1 MAGGWFEH
9 PSLLGL
15 FIPNLGRNIR
25 TLPQPNQ
32 YARAIVLHYMGPLMN
47 KAFCL
52 LLVLAALLV
61 IACGSDTPVASPAA
75 PAQAE
80 ATAPPTAEPAP
91 APTPTEAAP
100 SPTPTPKPLVEPT
113 PSPAA
118 APSSTAAQDTAEV
131 ESNVSRFA
139 DETWAFLQ
147 KLTEEM
153 SPRQSA
159 TAEEEA
165 AAEYL
170 RQELE
175 SLGYEVGLQPFT
187 FERMAPER
195 ALRLPD
201 GETLI
206 GIPLRMSGLG
216 TVSGPLVHVGLAKK
230 DDIPDEGLTGRI
242 ALIQRGE
249 ILFEEKVSRVAGAGA
264 SAAVIYNNVPRL
276 FAGVMES
283 QADIPA
289 MSLSQ
294 DDGKRLLEMMAAG
307 TLDVTVSL
315 ETKTYSSRNVVAEFP
330 GDSDSDRVLIVGA
343 HYDTT
348 PGTQGAND
356 NGSGVAS
363 LMSVARELAEGPPL
377 PFRLRFLLF
386 GAEEVGLFG
395 SHHYVGSLD
404 QDEIDS
410 IVAMINIDV
419 PGSGKSLEA
428 IGDTMLAAEAVR
440 YAREH
445 GIPIRREQ
453 SLDGASSDHAPFRE
467 AGVPVLFVLA
477 DDLSRINSPRDNIEF
492 INPNRMGEA
501 VSVVLNA
508 IDALASRN

>member
-1 MAGGWFEH
+1 
-9 PSLLGL
+9 
-15 FIPNLGRNIR
+15 
-25 TLPQPNQ
+25 
-32 YARAIVLHYMGPLMN
+32 MGPLMN
-47 KAFCL
+47 RAFYL
-52 LLVLAALLV
+52 LLVFAVLLAV
-61 IACGSDTPVASPAA
+61 ACGSGTPAPSPEA
-75 PAQAE
+75 PVEAE
-80 ATAPPTAEPAP
+80 ATAPPISEPTP
-91 APTPTEAAP
+91 DPTPTEPAPTAASDSGSTTGGGAHANGST
-100 SPTPTPKPLVEPT
+100 SPTAVQETT
-113 PSPAA
+113 DI
-118 APSSTAAQDTAEV
+118 SSD
-131 ESNVSRFA
+131 VSRFA

-147 KLTEEM
+147 ELTEEM
-153 SPRQSA
+153 SPRESA
-159 TAEEEA
+159 TDQEEA

-175 SLGYEVGLQPFT
+175 SLGYEVRLQPFT

-206 GIPLRMSGLG
+206 GVPLRMSGLG
-216 TVSGPLVHVGLAKK
+216 TVSGPLMHVGLAKEE
-230 DDIPDEGLTGRI
+230 DIPDEGLAGRI

-249 ILFEEKVSRVAGAGA
+249 IMFEEKVSRVADAGAG
-264 SAAVIYNNVPRL
+264 AAVIYNNTPRL
-276 FAGVMES
+276 FVGRLENQS
-283 QADIPA
+283 RIPA
-289 MSLSQ
+289 ISLSQ
-294 DDGKRLLEMMAAG
+294 EHGERLLDMMSGG

-315 ETKTYSSRNVVAEFP
+315 ETKTYPSRNVIAELP
-330 GDSDSDRVLIVGA
+330 GDSGADRVLVVGA

-348 PGTQGAND
+348 PNTQGAND

-377 PFRLRFLLF
+377 PFALRFVLF

-395 SHHYVGSLD
+395 SNHHVGSLD

-419 PGSGKSLEA
+419 PGSGHSLEV
-428 IGDTMLAAEAVR
+428 IGDTLLAAEAVR

-445 GIPIRREQ
+445 GIQIRREQ

-467 AGVPVLFVLA
+467 RGVPVLFILA

-492 INPNRMGEA
+492 VDPNRMGEA
-501 VSVVLNA
+501 VVVALNA

>member
-1 MAGGWFEH
+1 MGT
-9 PSLLGL
+9 LL
-15 FIPNLGRNIR
+15 NR
-25 TLPQPNQ
+25 
-32 YARAIVLHYMGPLMN
+32 
-47 KAFCL
+47 AFCL

-91 APTPTEAAP
+91 VPTPTEAAP
-100 SPTPTPKPLVEPT
+100 SPTPEPLVEPT
-113 PSPAA
+113 PSPAV
-118 APSSTAAQDTAEV
+118 APSPTAAQDTAEV

-147 KLTEEM
+147 KLTQEM

-159 TAEEEA
+159 TDEEEA

-175 SLGYEVGLQPFT
+175 SLGYEVELQPFT

-195 ALRLPD
+195 ALQLPG

-206 GIPLRMSGLG
+206 GIPLRMSSLG

-249 ILFEEKVSRVAGAGA
+249 IMFEEKVSRVAGAGA

-315 ETKTYSSRNVVAEFP
+315 ETKTYSSRNVVADLAGDP
-330 GDSDSDRVLIVGA
+330 GSDRVLVVGA

-363 LMSVARELAEGPPL
+363 LLSVAGELADGPSL
-377 PFRLRFLLF
+377 PFELRFVLF

-395 SHHYVGSLD
+395 SRHYVSNLD
-404 QDEIDS
+404 QDEVDS

-477 DDLSRINSPRDNIEF
+477 DDLSRINSPRDSIEF
-492 INPNRMGEA
+492 VNPNRMGEA
-501 VSVVLNA
+501 VAVVLNA
-508 IDALASRN
+508 IDALARRN

>member
-1 MAGGWFEH
+1 
-9 PSLLGL
+9 
-15 FIPNLGRNIR
+15 
-25 TLPQPNQ
+25 
-32 YARAIVLHYMGPLMN
+32 MGPLMN
-47 KAFCL
+47 RAFRL

-100 SPTPTPKPLVEPT
+100 SPTPTPTPKPLVEPT

-159 TAEEEA
+159 TDEEEA

-175 SLGYEVGLQPFT
+175 SLGYEVELQPFT

-216 TVSGPLVHVGLAKK
+216 TVSGPLVHVGLAK
-230 DDIPDEGLTGRI
+230 DEDIPNEGLTGRI

-249 ILFEEKVSRVAGAGA
+249 IMFEEKVTRVAGAGA

-276 FAGVMES
+276 FAGVLSS

-289 MSLSQ
+289 ISLSEE
-294 DDGKRLLEMMAAG
+294 DGERLLDMMSG
-307 TLDVTVSL
+307 DSLEVTVSL
-315 ETKTYSSRNVVAEFP
+315 ETKTYSSRNVVAELP
-330 GDSDSDRVLIVGA
+330 GDPGSDRLLVVGA

-348 PGTQGAND
+348 QGTQGAND

-363 LMSVARELAEGPPL
+363 LLSVARELADGPSL
-377 PFRLRFLLF
+377 PFELRFVLF

-395 SHHYVGSLD
+395 SRHYVSNLD
-404 QDEIDS
+404 QDEVDS

-501 VSVVLNA
+501 VAVVLNA

>member
-1 MAGGWFEH
+1 MGT
-9 PSLLGL
+9 LL
-15 FIPNLGRNIR
+15 N
-25 TLPQPNQ
+25 
-32 YARAIVLHYMGPLMN
+32 RAC
-47 KAFCL
+47 CL
-52 LLVLAALLV
+52 LLVFATLLV
-61 IACGSDTPVASPAA
+61 IACGSDTPAPAPAA

-80 ATAPPTAEPAP
+80 ATAAPAAEP

-100 SPTPTPKPLVEPT
+100 THTPTPEPLVEPT

-153 SPRQSA
+153 SPRESA
-159 TAEEEA
+159 TDEEEA

-175 SLGYEVGLQPFT
+175 SIGYEIALQPFT
-187 FERMAPER
+187 FERMARER
-195 ALRLPD
+195 ALQLPG
-201 GETLI
+201 GEALI
-206 GIPLRMSGLG
+206 GLPLRMSGLG
-216 TVSGPLVHVGLAKK
+216 TVSGPLVHVGLAKE

-249 ILFEEKVSRVAGAGA
+249 IMFEEKVSRVADAGA

-276 FAGVMES
+276 FAGVLSS

-289 MSLSQ
+289 ISLSEE
-294 DDGKRLLEMMAAG
+294 DGERLLEMMAAG
-307 TLDVTVSL
+307 ALDVTVSL
-315 ETKTYSSRNVVAEFP
+315 ETKTYSSRNVIAQLP
-330 GDSDSDRVLIVGA
+330 GDSGEDRVLVVGA

-363 LMSVARELAEGPPL
+363 LMAVARELAEGPPL

-395 SHHYVGSLD
+395 SRHYVGSLD

-419 PGSGKSLEA
+419 PGSGHSLEV
-428 IGDTMLAAEAVR
+428 IGDTMLAADAVR
-440 YAREH
+440 YGGEH
-445 GIPIRREQ
+445 GIQIRREQ

-467 AGVPVLFVLA
+467 AGVPVMFILA

-492 INPNRMGEA
+492 VNPSRMGEA
-501 VSVVLNA
+501 VAVVLNA
-508 IDALASRN
+508 IDALANRN

>member
-1 MAGGWFEH
+1 
-9 PSLLGL
+9 
-15 FIPNLGRNIR
+15 
-25 TLPQPNQ
+25 
-32 YARAIVLHYMGPLMN
+32 MGPRLN
-47 KAFCL
+47 RACCL
-52 LLVLAALLV
+52 LLVFVTLLAV
-61 IACGSDTPVASPAA
+61 ACGSDTPAPSPAA
-75 PAQAE
+75 SAQAE
-80 ATAPPTAEPAP
+80 ATASPAAEPAP

-100 SPTPTPKPLVEPT
+100 SPTPTPTPQVEPT
-113 PSPAA
+113 PSPTT
-118 APSSTAAQDTAEV
+118 APSATAVREATEV
-131 ESNVSRFA
+131 DSEVARFT
-139 DETWAFLQ
+139 DETWAFLRR
-147 KLTEEM
+147 LTDEM
-153 SPRQSA
+153 SPRESA
-159 TAEEEA
+159 TDEEEA

-201 GETLI
+201 GEALL
-206 GIPLRMSGLG
+206 GLPLRMSALG
-216 TVSGPLVHVGLAKK
+216 TVSGPLVHVGLAKEE
-230 DDIPDEGLTGRI
+230 DIPDEGLTGQI

-249 ILFEEKVSRVAGAGA
+249 IMFEEKVTRVADAGA

-276 FAGVMES
+276 FAGVLGS

-289 MSLSQ
+289 ISLSQ
-294 DDGKRLLEMMAAG
+294 EDGERLLEMMATGA
-307 TLDVTVSL
+307 LDVTVSL
-315 ETKTYSSRNVVAEFP
+315 ETKTYSSRNVIAEIP
-330 GDSDSDRVLIVGA
+330 GYSGSDRVLVVGA

-363 LMSVARELAEGPPL
+363 LMAVARELADGPPL

-395 SHHYVGSLD
+395 SNHYIGSLD

-419 PGSGKSLEA
+419 PGSGHSLEV
-428 IGDTMLAAEAVR
+428 IGDTTLAAEAVR
-440 YAREH
+440 YGREH

-477 DDLSRINSPRDNIEF
+477 DDLSRINSPRDNIQF
-492 INPNRMGEA
+492 VNPNRMGEA
-501 VSVVLNA
+501 VAVVLNA
-508 IDALASRN
+508 IDALARRN

>member
-1 MAGGWFEH
+1 
-9 PSLLGL
+9 
-15 FIPNLGRNIR
+15 
-25 TLPQPNQ
+25 
-32 YARAIVLHYMGPLMN
+32 MGPLMN
-47 KAFCL
+47 RAFYL
-52 LLVLAALLV
+52 LLVFAVLLAV
-61 IACGSDTPVASPAA
+61 ACGSGTPAPSPEA
-75 PAQAE
+75 PVEAE
-80 ATAPPTAEPAP
+80 ATASPTPEPAP

-100 SPTPTPKPLVEPT
+100 TAASTAVPQRQ
-113 PSPAA
+113 A
-118 APSSTAAQDTAEV
+118 APSPTAAPVPTAVQETTDI
-131 ESNVSRFA
+131 SSDVSRFA

-147 KLTEEM
+147 ELTEGM
-153 SPRQSA
+153 SPRESA
-159 TAEEEA
+159 TDQEEA

-175 SLGYEVGLQPFT
+175 SLGYDVRLQPFT

-206 GIPLRMSGLG
+206 GVPLRKSGLG
-216 TVSGPLVHVGLAKK
+216 TVSGPLVHVGLAKEE
-230 DDIPDEGLTGRI
+230 DIPDEGLTGRI
-242 ALIQRGE
+242 ALIRRGE
-249 ILFEEKVSRVAGAGA
+249 IMFEEKVSRVADAGA

-276 FAGVMES
+276 FAGVLES
-283 QADIPA
+283 QSTIPA
-289 MSLSQ
+289 ISLSQ
-294 DDGKRLLEMMAAG
+294 DDGERLLDMMSG
-307 TLDVTVSL
+307 GVLEVTVSL
-315 ETKTYSSRNVVAEFP
+315 ATKTYSSRNVIAELP
-330 GDSDSDRVLIVGA
+330 GESSSNRVIVIGA

-348 PGTQGAND
+348 PNTQGAND

-395 SHHYVGSLD
+395 SQHYVGTLD

-419 PGSGKSLEA
+419 PGSGRSLEV
-428 IGDTMLAAEAVR
+428 IGDTLLAAEAVR

-445 GIPIRREQ
+445 GIQIRREQ

-467 AGVPVLFVLA
+467 RGVPVMFILA

-492 INPNRMGEA
+492 VDPNRMGEA
-501 VSVVLNA
+501 VVVALNA

>member
-1 MAGGWFEH
+1 
-9 PSLLGL
+9 
-15 FIPNLGRNIR
+15 
-25 TLPQPNQ
+25 
-32 YARAIVLHYMGPLMN
+32 MGPLMN
-47 KAFCL
+47 RAFY
-52 LLVLAALLV
+52 LVLVFAALLAV
-61 IACGSDTPVASPAA
+61 ACGSDTPGPSPAA
-75 PAQAE
+75 APQAE
-80 ATAPPTAEPAP
+80 ATAPPTAAP
-91 APTPTEAAP
+91 APTAAPPTPTPTPEPPVEPTPDPTAAP
-100 SPTPTPKPLVEPT
+100 SP
-113 PSPAA
+113 
-118 APSSTAAQDTAEV
+118 TAAQDTAEV
-131 ESNVSRFA
+131 ESNVSRFT

-147 KLTEEM
+147 RLTEEM
-153 SPRQSA
+153 SPRESA

-165 AAEYL
+165 AADYL

-175 SLGYEVGLQPFT
+175 SLGYEVELQPFT

-195 ALRLPD
+195 ALSLPD

-216 TVSGPLVHVGLAKK
+216 TVSGPLVHVGLAKEE
-230 DDIPDEGLTGRI
+230 DIPDEGLAGRI

-276 FAGVMES
+276 FSGVMEN
-283 QADIPA
+283 QADILA
-289 MSLSQ
+289 ISLSQ
-294 DDGKRLLEMMAAG
+294 EDGERLLEMMSASA
-307 TLDVTVSL
+307 LDVTVSL
-315 ETKTYSSRNVVAEFP
+315 ETKTYSSRNVIAELP
-330 GDSDSDRVLIVGA
+330 GDPRSDRVLVVGA

-395 SHHYVGSLD
+395 SRHYVDSLV

-419 PGSGKSLEA
+419 PGSGHSLEV
-428 IGDTMLAAEAVR
+428 IGDTTLAGEAVR

-445 GIPIRREQ
+445 GFLIRREQ

-492 INPNRMGEA
+492 INPSRMGEA
-501 VSVVLNA
+501 VVVALNA